1 MRRAGHQRHRER
13 GIAVIEAMIAL
24 AVIAAMIAML
34 FASLSSFATHERLVR
49 DRRAAVLVA
58 RSLLEQASGPDGPV
72 LRPRGSDGEFAWS
85 IATSPYGGGAFD
97 SGPALQVVTV
107 SVARAGSSRA
117 LVQLRTLRFGR

>member
-1 MRRAGHQRHRER
+1 MQRASHIRDDER

-24 AVIAAMIAML
+24 GVIAAMIAML
-34 FASLSSFATHERLVR
+34 FASLGSFATQERLVR

-72 LRPRGSDGEFAWS
+72 LSPRGSDGEFAWS
-85 IATSPYGGGAFD
+85 IATAPYGGGAFD